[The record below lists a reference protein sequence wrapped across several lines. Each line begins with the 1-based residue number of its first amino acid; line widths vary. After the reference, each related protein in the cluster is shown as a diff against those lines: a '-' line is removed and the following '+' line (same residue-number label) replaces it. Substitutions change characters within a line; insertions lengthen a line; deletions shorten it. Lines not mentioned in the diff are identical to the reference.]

1 MAFAPSINDVSP
13 DPAARAPRARPTPE
27 LIAPDSILWELTGQR
42 LYIAATGSAFVLQV
56 MHPAIGTVVDQ
67 RSSFRTDPWGRA
79 ARSFASVQTWVY
91 GGPAAIDEGHRLRAM
106 HADLAATDESG
117 RRHHALAA
125 EPWAWVPLTAFH
137 AVTMFSRY
145 FLPRPLSDEDL
156 DRAYGEV
163 LQMCRILQV
172 REDLL
177 PPTRADFWAYH
188 DDMIDAVLTDHPT
201 AHEVLALAARTPA
214 PPVLPDPLR
223 PVWKP
228 AGLVGGE
235 VNRLVTV
242 GTLPPAAR
250 AKLGLTWSAFDER
263 RLRAI
268 GTLAGRLNAA
278 LPERVKYLEIA
289 LEARRAQRAAERF
302 DRTLAARPV

>member
-1 MAFAPSINDVSP
+1 VPADPSHRAHRGR
-13 DPAARAPRARPTPE
+13 PAPE
-27 LIAPDSILWELTGQR
+27 LIAPGSILWELTGQR
-42 LYIAATGSAFVLQV
+42 LYIATTGSAFVLQV

-91 GGPAAIDEGHRLRAM
+91 GGQAAIEEGHRLRAM
-106 HADLAATDESG
+106 HKDLSATDGSG

-137 AVTMFSRY
+137 ALTMYSRY
-145 FLPRPLSDEDL
+145 FLPRPLSEEQL
-156 DRAYGEV
+156 DQAYAQI

-177 PPTRADFWAYH
+177 PPTQADFWDYY
-188 DDMIDAVLTDHPT
+188 DDMIATVLIDHPS

-214 PPVLPDPLR
+214 PPMLPGPLR
-223 PVWKP
+223 RVWKP
-228 AGLVGGE
+228 AGMVAGE
-235 VNRLVTV
+235 VNRLVMV

-250 AKLGLTWSAFDER
+250 AKLGLTWSGFDER

-268 GTLAGRLNAA
+268 GAVTGRINAA

-289 LEARRAQRAAERF
+289 HDARRAVRAAERL
-302 DRTLAARPV
+302 DRTLAARPL